1 MVSEAGKTLKLL
13 KSSEVHRL
21 AYLFR
26 NAHAIAKQN
35 RLAINGCAKLTN
47 TKGLTLVILTKQSMR
62 LMILLAVQ
70 QNRVFSGDAEYV
82 VAFQVFFRPD
92 KFSFGQT
99 VFLNCLTECQ
109 TNCLGFS
116 ICLGYMH
123 FQFCKMIY
131 FLGLH
136 KIYLYIKK

>member
-62 LMILLAVQ
+62 LMILLAV
-70 QNRVFSGDAEYV
+70 
-82 VAFQVFFRPD
+82 
-92 KFSFGQT
+92 
-99 VFLNCLTECQ
+99 
-109 TNCLGFS
+109 
-116 ICLGYMH
+116 
-123 FQFCKMIY
+123 
-131 FLGLH
+131 
-136 KIYLYIKK
+136 